1 MRRRSVLAG
10 AIAAPIVLGLGI
22 DLPDAGYPLPGL
34 TLYDARLPRA
44 ERAAWQMHLR
54 GGDTRKTGGEIA
66 ALLLR
71 ERLFARIGPVLGI
84 TGHAEFLL
92 ARDIG
97 RMAGKRVSPLMQA
110 GLCQSWLGGTAEEAW
125 RPLLAGL
132 LDNGAQQR
140 STGTAYAWIA
150 A

>member
-1 MRRRSVLAG
+1 MRRRSVLAV
-10 AIAAPIVLGLGI
+10 AVAAPIVLGLGI
-22 DLPDAGYPLPGL
+22 DLPGAGYPLPGL
-34 TLYDARLPRA
+34 TLYDERLPRA

-71 ERLFARIGPVLGI
+71 ERLFARTGPVLGI

-92 ARDIG
+92 AQDIG
-97 RMAGKRVSPLMQA
+97 RMSGRQVAPLMQM
-110 GLCQSWLGGTAEEAW
+110 GCGQSWLGGIAEEPW
-125 RPLLAGL
+125 RALLEGM
-132 LDNGAQQR
+132 LDNGFGQ
-140 STGTAYAWIA
+140 GTAYAWIA